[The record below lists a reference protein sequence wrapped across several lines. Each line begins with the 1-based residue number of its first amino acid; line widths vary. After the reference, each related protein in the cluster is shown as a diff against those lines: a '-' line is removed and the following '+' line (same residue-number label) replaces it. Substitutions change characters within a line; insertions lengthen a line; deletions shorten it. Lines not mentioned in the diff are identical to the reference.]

1 MIKVTEEQML
11 LLRTYRRRVI
21 PMAILLLFVAALD
34 VWVIFMPVDFLSRSG
49 DSIRRVLAA
58 KSGAVCIAFL
68 GYGYLLHAFRIV
80 FGACL
85 DLRRQA
91 LVQETGIVASAF
103 ARTNIKITYRHFRK
117 RTDYQY
123 TLVVVEKQ
131 PERLFCD
138 SLKKARSLTWTL
150 HILSHTGL
158 WMTRGYLVDDS
169 VCNWAA
175 RRKMLELSKA
185 QHRQYTFIAAKYSRI
200 VFSCCA
206 ADKVSAGDHK
216 TGCVKRK

>member
-1 MIKVTEEQML
+1 
-11 LLRTYRRRVI
+11 
-21 PMAILLLFVAALD
+21 
-34 VWVIFMPVDFLSRSG
+34 MPVDFLSRSG
-49 DSIRRVLAA
+49 DSIRRVECWRQ

-103 ARTNIKITYRHFRK
+103 ARTNIKLHIGISESVQIINT
-117 RTDYQY
+117 
-123 TLVVVEKQ
+123 
-131 PERLFCD
+131 RLLLLKSSRNDSFCD
-138 SLKKARSLTWTL
+138 SLKKKARSLTWTL

-175 RRKMLELSKA
+175 RRKCWNYLKRSTDSIHLSLRNIRVSFSPVA
-185 QHRQYTFIAAKYSRI
+185 RQTRFLLVTTKQA
-200 VFSCCA
+200 V
-206 ADKVSAGDHK
+206 
-216 TGCVKRK
+216 